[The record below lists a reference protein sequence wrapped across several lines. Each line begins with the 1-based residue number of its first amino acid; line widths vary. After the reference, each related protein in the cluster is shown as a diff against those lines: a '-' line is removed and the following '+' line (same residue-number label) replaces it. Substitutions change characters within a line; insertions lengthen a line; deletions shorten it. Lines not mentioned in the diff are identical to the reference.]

1 MAINWFEGGR
11 RIVSLF
17 AGLILLGGTGY
28 LFFGDTDNRV
38 VLESS
43 SPEARLHWTLDRCDY
58 PSFDKEWDGKSTF
71 LNGEVRQIVACF
83 RPKADGKII
92 VGYGPEQSLPL
103 SPARPGQQPLPPMKV
118 RKILDADPFSTEMES
133 YALERMRRFNL
144 SYDEMKV
151 ISSGLW
157 KIGVVRFCERAIE
170 AFPWI
175 AGLIMGLWIVA
186 AGIGWLLRGF
196 AGVPT
201 GHDFK
206 ADDLNKAARSNHAPI
221 DWLWMGIGAWGFVAG
236 IAWLVTKVMAPAT
249 TVIDR
254 FVGKA
259 VGGLGTIIMAVV
271 GLAIAAGG
279 AVALRALF
287 YLALRREQPELKD
300 DAETRALLLFG
311 IANIAILM
319 TASWLV
325 TTYTFVGGWVDAL
338 DDWSRSNGFKDG
350 GTVGLFVLCLLWP
363 VIPLWALNPARSDR
377 EAPNRCA

>member
-1 MAINWFEGGR
+1 
-11 RIVSLF
+11 
-17 AGLILLGGTGY
+17 
-28 LFFGDTDNRV
+28 
-38 VLESS
+38 
-43 SPEARLHWTLDRCDY
+43 
-58 PSFDKEWDGKSTF
+58 
-71 LNGEVRQIVACF
+71 
-83 RPKADGKII
+83 
-92 VGYGPEQSLPL
+92 
-103 SPARPGQQPLPPMKV
+103 
-118 RKILDADPFSTEMES
+118 
-133 YALERMRRFNL
+133 
-144 SYDEMKV
+144 
-151 ISSGLW
+151 
-157 KIGVVRFCERAIE
+157 
-170 AFPWI
+170 
-175 AGLIMGLWIVA
+175 
-186 AGIGWLLRGF
+186 
-196 AGVPT
+196 
-201 GHDFK
+201 
-206 ADDLNKAARSNHAPI
+206 
-221 DWLWMGIGAWGFVAG
+221 MGIGAWGFVAG